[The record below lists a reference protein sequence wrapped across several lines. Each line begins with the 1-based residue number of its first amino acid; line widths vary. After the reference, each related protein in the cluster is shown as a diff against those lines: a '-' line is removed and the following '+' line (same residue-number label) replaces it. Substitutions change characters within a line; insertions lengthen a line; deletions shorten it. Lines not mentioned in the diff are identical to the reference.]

1 MRILKYFLIM
11 LAIYAAGLFA
21 ISRMSWGEVCSIGAT
36 ITVIVVFVLSWINEW
51 TITTIKKKLPSVPR
65 SALHILNMSI
75 LGLLYTIGAI
85 YLLIYTGKPIFAFLL
100 MAYGLYDAYTV
111 AKKIESDV

>member
-1 MRILKYFLIM
+1 MKILKYFSIM
-11 LAIYAAGLFA
+11 IAIYAAGIFA

-36 ITVIVVFVLSWINEW
+36 VTVIVVFIISWINEW
-51 TITTIKKKLPSVPR
+51 TIGMVKKKLPTVPR
-65 SALHILNMSI
+65 SALHIMNMSI

-85 YLLIYTGKPIFAFLL
+85 YLLIYTGKPLFAFLL

-111 AKKIESDV
+111 SKKIDSDI

>member
-1 MRILKYFLIM
+1 MLKYFLIM

-36 ITVIVVFVLSWINEW
+36 ITIIVVFALSWLNEW
-51 TITTIKKKLPSVPR
+51 TIGMIKKKIPYAPR
-65 SALHILNMSI
+65 SSLHILNMSI

-85 YLLIYTGKPIFAFLL
+85 YLLVYTGKLLFALLL

-111 AKKIESDV
+111 AKKIESDI

>member
-1 MRILKYFLIM
+1 MIKYFAIM
-11 LAIYAAGLFA
+11 IAIYAAGLFA

-36 ITVIVVFVLSWINEW
+36 ITVVVVFALSWINEW
-51 TITTIKKKLPSVPR
+51 TIGMIKRKLPSVPR

-75 LGLLYTIGAI
+75 LGLLYTVGAI
-85 YLLIYTGKPIFAFLL
+85 YLLIYTGKLLFALLL

-111 AKKIESDV
+111 ARKIESDL